1 MSLRKLIEWLE
12 ANAGPEDVIPGA
24 AFVEG
29 RGRFNSDWDVT
40 DTSALEHF
48 IATQV

>member
-1 MSLRKLIEWLE
+1 MNMRQLITWLE
-12 ANAGPEDVIPGA
+12 DNAAPEDVIPGA

-40 DTSALEHF
+40 DKAKLEAYISA
-48 IATQV
+48 QN